1 MLKPTISNKLDFISA
16 HKFTYE
22 LWRNGCLEDVG
33 IFTRTASI
41 KENRGK
47 IANMVIGYCDA
58 GKLYFRAKPNCIAIM
73 LWDDRVGE
81 FWTHFTKEEFEILK
95 NYECI

>member
-1 MLKPTISNKLDFISA
+1 MNFTQIPA

-41 KENRGK
+41 KENIGK

-58 GKLYFRAKPNCIAIM
+58 GKLYFRAKPNCMKLIHI
-73 LWDDRVGE
+73 
-81 FWTHFTKEEFEILK
+81 ILQSCSGMIEWANSGHTLRKK
-95 NYECI
+95 NLKY